1 MKRMLLLLLIIILL
15 PINALAVTR
24 EEWNKALAET
34 SNNAATNYSNEFAY
48 SFKWGGSPSNPV
60 DKSSTLN
67 QWLKSAQQGIKTR
80 NGYIY
85 ASKKS
90 EAGING
96 SFQDRFPVFCETF
109 VKLMVYHASG
119 GKVSYPSD
127 FDTIKVNEL
136 KRGDLIHFN
145 NHIAIYL
152 DDGNDSSNYTWNV
165 VEASSTVH
173 TKVISNTPD
182 KGYRIKDSA
191 LAKLDYNTVISSYDF
206 HDRLDDYNPVIESIK
221 EIEGTNRIKIIGTD
235 YKHYDL
241 PDKNDFLEPENNGII
256 AYQVSKNNEI
266 PTTNWKTI
274 NKVEKLNIE
283 VEVEGNGTYY
293 IFIKDVGGNV
303 TSKQVNLTN
312 IVIDKEIP
320 SLGNVSFE
328 SKESSV
334 IVTITDAKDNNGI
347 KEYRYYLNN
356 KLVYSS
362 NTNIYEIKNLSN
374 NELYNFYYEVVD
386 NSNNINKS
394 QNYEISPIVD
404 AKSIELSKEKIYLVK
419 NETYKIEPKIII
431 DTNNYKINYKSSNDS
446 ICTVTDGLVKGIN
459 PGSCEITV
467 SVDKT
472 KAILSVKVSSIQIV
486 FNVSE
491 LPIAY
496 IGKEYKFVMETTPNS
511 EISLIDSKLP
521 DGLYISNNTIMGTP
535 KENTSGIYEINLLA
549 KTGDSESVS
558 KYFLTV
564 KYNIEFDPLEL
575 PKATIDKEYNE
586 LIKTNY
592 PVTLKLKE
600 GTLPKGII
608 LIDNK
613 IVGTPKEK
621 GIYKFIITASY
632 MNSTGEIE
640 YTLEVGES
648 NLLFYILI
656 VIIMIVTI
664 ILIYQLLSLKKNT
677 KKLHH

>member
-1 MKRMLLLLLIIILL
+1 M
-15 PINALAVTR
+15 
-24 EEWNKALAET
+24 
-34 SNNAATNYSNEFAY
+34 
-48 SFKWGGSPSNPV
+48 
-60 DKSSTLN
+60 
-67 QWLKSAQQGIKTR
+67 
-80 NGYIY
+80 
-85 ASKKS
+85 
-90 EAGING
+90 
-96 SFQDRFPVFCETF
+96 
-109 VKLMVYHASG
+109 
-119 GKVSYPSD
+119 
-127 FDTIKVNEL
+127 
-136 KRGDLIHFN
+136 
-145 NHIAIYL
+145 
-152 DDGNDSSNYTWNV
+152 
-165 VEASSTVH
+165 
-173 TKVISNTPD
+173 
-182 KGYRIKDSA
+182 
-191 LAKLDYNTVISSYDF
+191 
-206 HDRLDDYNPVIESIK
+206 
-221 EIEGTNRIKIIGTD
+221 
-235 YKHYDL
+235 
-241 PDKNDFLEPENNGII
+241 
-256 AYQVSKNNEI
+256 
-266 PTTNWKTI
+266 
-274 NKVEKLNIE
+274 
-283 VEVEGNGTYY
+283 
-293 IFIKDVGGNV
+293 
-303 TSKQVNLTN
+303 
-312 IVIDKEIP
+312 
-320 SLGNVSFE
+320 
-328 SKESSV
+328 
-334 IVTITDAKDNNGI
+334 
-347 KEYRYYLNN
+347 
-356 KLVYSS
+356 
-362 NTNIYEIKNLSN
+362 
-374 NELYNFYYEVVD
+374 
-386 NSNNINKS
+386 
-394 QNYEISPIVD
+394 
-404 AKSIELSKEKIYLVK
+404 
-419 NETYKIEPKIII
+419 
-431 DTNNYKINYKSSNDS
+431 
-446 ICTVTDGLVKGIN
+446 
-459 PGSCEITV
+459 
-467 SVDKT
+467 
-472 KAILSVKVSSIQIV
+472 SVKVSSIQIV

-600 GTLPKGII
+600 GTLPKGIN

>member
-1 MKRMLLLLLIIILL
+1 MKKILLLLLIIILL
-15 PINALAVTR
+15 PINVLAVTR

-67 QWLKSAQQGIKTR
+67 LWLKSAQQGIKTR

-152 DDGNDSSNYTWNV
+152 DDANDSSNYTWNV

-191 LAKLDYNTVISSYDF
+191 LAKLDYNTVTSSYDF

-467 SVDKT
+467 SVGKT

-496 IGKEYKFVMETTPNS
+496 IGNEYKFVMETTPNS

-592 PVTLKLKE
+592 PVTLKIKE
-600 GTLPKGII
+600 GTLPKGIN

-640 YTLEVGES
+640 YTLEVRES

>member
-1 MKRMLLLLLIIILL
+1 MKKILLLLLIIILL
-15 PINALAVTR
+15 PINVLAVTR

-67 QWLKSAQQGIKTR
+67 LWLKSAQQGIKTR

-467 SVDKT
+467 SVGKT

-600 GTLPKGII
+600 GTLPKGIN

-640 YTLEVGES
+640 YTLEVRES

>member
-1 MKRMLLLLLIIILL
+1 MKKILLLLLIIILL
-15 PINALAVTR
+15 PINVLAVTR

-67 QWLKSAQQGIKTR
+67 LWLRNAEQGIKTR

-152 DDGNDSSNYTWNV
+152 DDANDSSNYTWNV

-191 LAKLDYNTVISSYDF
+191 LAKLDYNTVTSSYDF

-467 SVDKT
+467 SVGKT

-496 IGKEYKFVMETTPNS
+496 IGNEYKFVMETTPNS

-592 PVTLKLKE
+592 PVTLKIKE
-600 GTLPKGII
+600 GTLPKGIN

-640 YTLEVGES
+640 YTLEVRES